1 MNRELMKA
9 SLDMLRNYNLGDE
22 IFSILKNIINNDS
35 ESKESAMQHD
45 PSIANRLNDLRDRF
59 DSGNGGNSP
68 MNLFPSNNKGQCH
81 KFCLAI
87 ASREFERP
95 RRGLESGFRGTMLD
109 MAAYWFSCMGI
120 NETTLILT
128 SDWDNIVFE
137 SQYRKVIDN
146 YSIVH
151 KKKVVIVEVG
161 PTGYFLRYLNK

>member
-9 SLDMLRNYNLGDE
+9 SLDMLRNYKLGEE
-22 IFSILKNIINNDS
+22 IFRILEELTNGNS
-35 ESKESAMQHD
+35 EMFEDHESQR
-45 PSIANRLNDLRDRF
+45 IEVKLNDLRDRY
-59 DSGNGGNSP
+59 DSANGGNSP
-68 MNLFPSNNKGQCH
+68 MNLYPSSHKSQCH

-87 ASREFERP
+87 ASRDFERP

-151 KKKVVIVEVG
+151 RKKVVIIEVG